1 MKLELKEILE
11 DGNNYEEMYYDII
24 DFIQDIE
31 LHENFE
37 KLNPGERSIYL
48 IEKLVFEVNNGGFDQ
63 YLEDTDGEYTKE
75 TIDYL
80 KASGNEMLADLLKRA
95 EEAYES
101 GESEDAIAD
110 KMNVLNDE
118 FYDKIDYDDY
128 YRTII
133 QYVKANEKLFD

>member
-1 MKLELKEILE
+1 MKIEIKEILE

-37 KLNPGERSIYL
+37 KLNEGEKRIYL

-63 YLEDTDGEYTKE
+63 YIEDTKGEYTIE
-75 TIDYL
+75 TLVYL
-80 KASGNEMLADLLKRA
+80 KESGNEVLADLLERA
-95 EEAYES
+95 AKIYDNSDDDELT
-101 GESEDAIAD
+101 AD
-110 KMNVLNDE
+110 YLNVLNDE
-118 FYDKIDYDDY
+118 FYEKIDYDEY

-133 QYVKANEKLFD
+133 NYIKANEGLF